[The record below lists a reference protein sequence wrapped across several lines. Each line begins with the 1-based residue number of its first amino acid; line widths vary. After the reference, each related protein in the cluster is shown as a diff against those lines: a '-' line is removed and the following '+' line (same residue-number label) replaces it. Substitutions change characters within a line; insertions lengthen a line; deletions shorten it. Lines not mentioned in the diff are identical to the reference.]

1 MCRAWRDAALRR
13 YRSVDSFLWGGRA
26 REGPDQGYFDGV
38 HGRDFFSDKIQS
50 GRVLSSQIK
59 HFVLRLPSSG
69 GVGIDQQNR
78 PTLILAAAKP
88 WNTFSSIMSFR
99 MVFDRRF
106 YEPNQLLLVQEVVQQ
121 LETLRILRLEGPD
134 VGIIHP
140 LPLELT
146 SVMQHR
152 YLQKLWL
159 SNFTL
164 RLTKAAAFSLQAL
177 AVIYCAIDDPDEFA
191 FLLHNSRDR

>member
-13 YRSVDSFLWGGRA
+13 YKSVDSFLWGGRA

-50 GRVLSSQIK
+50 GRVLSSRIK

-99 MVFDRRF
+99 MVFDGRF
-106 YEPNQLLLVQEVVQQ
+106 HAPNQILLVQEIVQQ
-121 LETLRILRLEGPD
+121 LQTLEILRLEGPD
-134 VGIIHP
+134 VGIIDP
-140 LPLELT
+140 FPLELT
-146 SVMQHR
+146 PVVQHR
-152 YLQKLWL
+152 HLQKLWL

-177 AVIYCAIDDPDEFA
+177 AVILCVMDDTNTLA